1 MIATLLFAFP
11 ATILTVISFF
21 IACSFIQRKIIFSL
35 LSGRL
40 HKNSKRINDL
50 YGLGFYIFM
59 VASFFPPL
67 FFIKFFK
74 IDINM
79 WMLGFIIILI
89 PILKKTIDNKSLLLS
104 LLVYLMISFT
114 IIRLLN
120 FKTETIVDISII
132 GFVFVLIL
140 LLNYLFTK
148 LIISEVKLVF
158 LNAIFTFSVCT
169 LAIVIRDQ
177 TLFFINLT
185 VFTSSSCFLLHNK
198 LNKKHKI
205 LLTQT
210 GQVVIGFFFISSL
223 LYMLK
228 SFFYI

>member
-177 TLFFINLT
+177 TLFFINLA
-185 VFTSSSCFLLHNK
+185 VFTSSSCYLLHNK
-198 LNKKHKI
+198 LNKKNKI
-205 LLTQT
+205 LITQT
-210 GQVVIGFFFISSL
+210 GQVVIGFFFISSFM
-223 LYMLK
+223 YMLK
-228 SFFYI
+228 SFLYM

>member
-120 FKTETIVDISII
+120 FKTETIVYISII

-177 TLFFINLT
+177 TLFFINLA
-185 VFTSSSCFLLHNK
+185 VFTSSSCYLLHNK
-198 LNKKHKI
+198 LNKKNKI
-205 LLTQT
+205 LITQT

-223 LYMLK
+223 MYMLK
-228 SFFYI
+228 SFLYM

>member
-1 MIATLLFAFP
+1 MITTLLFAFP
-11 ATILTVISFF
+11 ITVLTVILIF
-21 IACSFIQRKIIFSL
+21 IATTFIQRKISYSL
-35 LSGRL
+35 LSGAL
-40 HKNSKRINDL
+40 HKNSQKLNDL
-50 YGLGFYIFM
+50 YGLGFYIFLI
-59 VASFFPPL
+59 ASFLPTL

-104 LLVYLMISFT
+104 LLVHLMISFT
-114 IIRLLN
+114 IIKLLN

-132 GFVFVLIL
+132 GFFLVLIL

-210 GQVVIGFFFISSL
+210 GQVVIGFFFISSF

>member
-1 MIATLLFAFP
+1 MITTLLFAFP
-11 ATILTVISFF
+11 ATLFTIISFF
-21 IACSFIQRKIIFSL
+21 IATSFIQRKITYSL
-35 LSGRL
+35 LSGAI
-40 HKNSKRINDL
+40 HKNSQKLNDL
-50 YGLGFYIFM
+50 YHLGFYIFLI
-59 VASFFPPL
+59 ASFLPSL
-67 FFIKFFK
+67 FFIIFFN
-74 IDINM
+74 IEVNT
-79 WMLGFIIILI
+79 LLVGFLIILI
-89 PILKKTIDNKSLLLS
+89 PILKKSIDNKSLLLS
-104 LLVYLMISFT
+104 LLVHLMISYT

-120 FKTETIVDISII
+120 FKIETIVDISII

-185 VFTSSSCFLLHNK
+185 VFTSSSCFLLHYK

-210 GQVVIGFFFISSL
+210 GQVVIGLFLISSVM
-223 LYMLK
+223 YMLK
-228 SFFYI
+228 FFFYI

>member
-1 MIATLLFAFP
+1 MIATLFFAFP

-21 IACSFIQRKIIFSL
+21 IACSFIQRKISFSL

-177 TLFFINLT
+177 TLFFINLA
-185 VFTSSSCFLLHNK
+185 VFTSSSCYLLHNK
-198 LNKKHKI
+198 LNKKNKI
-205 LLTQT
+205 LITQT

-223 LYMLK
+223 MYMLK
-228 SFFYI
+228 SFLYI

>member
-21 IACSFIQRKIIFSL
+21 IACSFIQRKISFSL

-50 YGLGFYIFM
+50 YGIGFYIFIL
-59 VASFFPPL
+59 SSLLPSL

-177 TLFFINLT
+177 TLFFINLA
-185 VFTSSSCFLLHNK
+185 VFTSSSCYLLHNK
-198 LNKKHKI
+198 LNKKNKI
-205 LLTQT
+205 LITQT

-223 LYMLK
+223 MYMLK
-228 SFFYI
+228 SFLYM

>member
-1 MIATLLFAFP
+1 MITTLLFAFP
-11 ATILTVISFF
+11 ITVLTVILIF
-21 IACSFIQRKIIFSL
+21 IATTFIQRKISYSL
-35 LSGRL
+35 LSGAL
-40 HKNSKRINDL
+40 HKNSQKLNDL
-50 YGLGFYIFM
+50 YGLGFYIFLI
-59 VASFFPPL
+59 ASFLPTL

-104 LLVYLMISFT
+104 LLVHLMISFT
-114 IIRLLN
+114 IIKLLN

-132 GFVFVLIL
+132 GFFLVLIL

-210 GQVVIGFFFISSL
+210 GQVVIGFFFISSVM
-223 LYMLK
+223 YMLK
-228 SFFYI
+228 FFFYI

>member
-1 MIATLLFAFP
+1 MITTLLFAFP
-11 ATILTVISFF
+11 ITVLTVILIF
-21 IACSFIQRKIIFSL
+21 IATTFIQRKISYSL
-35 LSGRL
+35 LSGAL
-40 HKNSKRINDL
+40 HKNSQKLNDF
-50 YGLGFYIFM
+50 YGLGFYIFLM
-59 VASFFPPL
+59 ASLLPSL
-67 FFIKFFK
+67 FYIIFFK
-74 IDINM
+74 IKVNT
-79 WMLGFIIILI
+79 LLVGFLIILI

-104 LLVYLMISFT
+104 LLVHLMISFT
-114 IIRLLN
+114 IIKLLN

-132 GFVFVLIL
+132 GFFLVLIL

-223 LYMLK
+223 MYMLK
-228 SFFYI
+228 FFFYI

>member
-21 IACSFIQRKIIFSL
+21 IACSFIQRKISFSL